1 MLLQGLNVT
10 ISVLV
15 SHQSPQQEEEE
26 AAKKLDDGRLG
37 HHCLGHFECVKPFV
51 ILSKSF
57 CTREDEKELLLEI

>member
-15 SHQSPQQEEEE
+15 SYQSPQEE

-57 CTREDEKELLLEI
+57 CTREDEKELLLGT

>member
-15 SHQSPQQEEEE
+15 SYQSPQEE
-26 AAKKLDDGRLG
+26 AEKKVDDGRLG
-37 HHCLGHFECVKPFV
+37 HHCLGHCECVKPFV

-57 CTREDEKELLLEI
+57 CTREDEKELLLET

>member
-15 SHQSPQQEEEE
+15 SYQSPQEED

-57 CTREDEKELLLEI
+57 CTREDEKELLLET